1 MLQQVKKY
9 YYELIESMSYGKYG
23 GTKDYFMRIQCKTW
37 HYDMN
42 KRTFYKER
50 KINNRCFDF
59 LSKQNIV
66 VPLILDIYDSDNEAV
81 LQRKTKSQKCL
92 KIKAKI

>member
-1 MLQQVKKY
+1 MENMEALKIISCAYNVK
-9 YYELIESMSYGKYG
+9 
-23 GTKDYFMRIQCKTW
+23 